1 MYVCIYIYSMYHA
14 MVPQRFD
21 LFPTS
26 RLRQGTGATHFRR
39 RLRMEPKVRHAWNRQ
54 VEAPQVVDEG

>member
-1 MYVCIYIYSMYHA
+1 MYHA